1 MEGLVPSKPFQTKEE
16 YIYDY
21 LRTAILQCKIEPG
34 ARLVIDH
41 LTSTFGSSTIPIRT
55 ALQRLQAEGLVEIVP
70 HTGAVVTEISVDSLV
85 EVFTILEA
93 LERIAF
99 EKAAEKIQPE
109 DFSEL
114 EQLMAEMERSQ
125 RAGEIDR
132 WSDLNSQFHHRIA
145 KISGMKLLTDFMDRT
160 LNYWGRVRRY
170 YLAEIASERV
180 PQAQADHRELLALL
194 KAGKTAEL
202 LEKVAQHNR
211 QALKAYQRLMQS
223 STFNLKL

>member
-16 YIYDY
+16 YIYDT

-70 HTGAVVTEISVDSLV
+70 HTGAVVSEISVDSIV

-93 LERIAF
+93 LERVAF
-99 EKAAEKIQPE
+99 EKAAEKIQPDE
-109 DFSEL
+109 FYEL
-114 EQLMAEMERSQ
+114 EQLMAAMEKAHQ
-125 RAGEIDR
+125 AGEIDR
-132 WSDLNSQFHHRIA
+132 WSDLNGQFHHRIA
-145 KISGMKLLTDFMDRT
+145 VISGMKLLTDFMDRT
-160 LNYWGRVRRY
+160 LNYWGRVRCY

-194 KAGKTAEL
+194 KAGKTGEL
-202 LEKVAQHNR
+202 VEKVAQHNR

-223 STFNLKL
+223 STFTLKH